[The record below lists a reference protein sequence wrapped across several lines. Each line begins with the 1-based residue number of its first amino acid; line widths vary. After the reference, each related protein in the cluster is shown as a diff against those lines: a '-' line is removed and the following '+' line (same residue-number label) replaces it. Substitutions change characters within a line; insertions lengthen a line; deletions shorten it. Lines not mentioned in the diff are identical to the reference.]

1 VVGHIDNTGAEDMN
15 VSLSQARAASVVK
28 ALSQM
33 GIAPARLAAHGAG
46 PYAPVARLER
56 EARAVAQLS
65 HPNILAIHDFGRQGD
80 TAYAGMELLKVPFI
94 C

>member
-1 VVGHIDNTGAEDMN
+1 MVGHIDNTGAEDMN

-46 PYAPVARLER
+46 PYAPVAANKTDDLALPRHHGVGLQT
-56 EARAVAQLS
+56 ARAQFERHTAQR
-65 HPNILAIHDFGRQGD
+65 A
-80 TAYAGMELLKVPFI
+80 
-94 C
+94 

>member
-1 VVGHIDNTGAEDMN
+1 MVGHIDNTGAEDMN

-46 PYAPVARLER
+46 PYAPVAANKTDEGSTKNRRVELV
-56 EARAVAQLS
+56 ARQ
-65 HPNILAIHDFGRQGD
+65 
-80 TAYAGMELLKVPFI
+80 
-94 C
+94 

>member
-1 VVGHIDNTGAEDMN
+1 VVGHTDNTGAEDMK

-46 PYAPVARLER
+46 PYAP
-56 EARAVAQLS
+56 
-65 HPNILAIHDFGRQGD
+65 
-80 TAYAGMELLKVPFI
+80 
-94 C
+94 